1 MTERNPFS
9 LASELARPVAAG
21 TLHPQEAKAAL
32 LVQAIRRRRPDDFD
46 LSLFLFR
53 QQLRRERIKRAV
65 AAHQAAMERRWQE
78 KRHG

>member
-1 MTERNPFS
+1 MSERNPFA

-21 TLHPQEAKAAL
+21 YLHPQEAKAAL
-32 LVQAIRRRRPDDFD
+32 ALRHRHPDDFD

-53 QQLRRERIKRAV
+53 QQLRRERIKRQI
-65 AAHQAAMERRWQE
+65 AAWQENRRRWQE